1 MFSSEYSEIFKNT
14 YFEKHLQATTSVN
27 SRAAAT
33 SGISWQH
40 TFQFS
45 WYLFALLTVAPFLRT
60 QSIMM
65 GFWFILVTSII
76 VTWPSSFSGH
86 RFKLESKDFIFHILQ
101 RNFSNFGMKILVR
114 CSAKSQSF

>member
-1 MFSSEYSEIFKNT
+1 M
-14 YFEKHLQATTSVN
+14 AT
-27 SRAAAT
+27 
-33 SGISWQH
+33 H

-114 CSAKSQSF
+114 CSAKSPEFLFFLILLSSGIYWFKVWLKSSQNGYIFFFFYTQVA